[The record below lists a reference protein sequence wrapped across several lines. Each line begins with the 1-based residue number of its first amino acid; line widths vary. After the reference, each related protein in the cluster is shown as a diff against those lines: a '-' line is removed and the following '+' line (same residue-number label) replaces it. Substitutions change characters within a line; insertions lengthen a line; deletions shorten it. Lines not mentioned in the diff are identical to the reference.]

1 MQVSGLHQNGETDNP
16 GSRTAKRDAAPFS
29 GGVPG
34 AKPETGTDTAARD
47 AAFIL
52 REALRPLSGLQR
64 LADCGLSVLAGGVTP
79 VIRNGRAGF
88 AGVVTC
94 GSVHVCPCCSTSIR
108 RVRQDELEQV
118 GEFWECQSCGL
129 VMMTLTMR
137 HYLRDRLEDLL
148 GKQREAWKRGF
159 GQNAGRAWRDAKA
172 AYEIRGF
179 VRAWEVTHG
188 SNGWHVHYHVLLF
201 LARPLAAGQV
211 QELQHLAFEVW
222 SAALVKVGARMPVE
236 ISEKDGKPV
245 AVRIDAPDRGE
256 SGKLARYLME
266 GPDGTEKWRVDHELT
281 RQDIKQ
287 GQGGHRTPF
296 EIARAATAP
305 DADPIDVQLWQE
317 FVAAAVG
324 IRALYWSNGLRAL
337 LKEIG
342 FELDDRADGKVAS
355 DEASAGT
362 PLARIPASTW
372 YRYIAR
378 HPGRPLALLH
388 AAEKGGAA
396 AVRALIE
403 TWGLTWGLDVQEPD
417 VFEAG
422 TVPTADEVLQSME
435 RETLAAR
442 MAVWRDEFDRQ
453 DRERRASRIV
463 RQAPGAWD
471 ARKDAQ
477 AALDAARVVD
487 GTETFLSLLHR
498 RRRETLAAAQ

>member
-1 MQVSGLHQNGETDNP
+1 
-16 GSRTAKRDAAPFS
+16 
-29 GGVPG
+29 
-34 AKPETGTDTAARD
+34 
-47 AAFIL
+47 
-52 REALRPLSGLQR
+52 
-64 LADCGLSVLAGGVTP
+64 
-79 VIRNGRAGF
+79 
-88 AGVVTC
+88 
-94 GSVHVCPCCSTSIR
+94 
-108 RVRQDELEQV
+108 
-118 GEFWECQSCGL
+118 
-129 VMMTLTMR
+129 
-137 HYLRDRLEDLL
+137 
-148 GKQREAWKRGF
+148 
-159 GQNAGRAWRDAKA
+159 
-172 AYEIRGF
+172 
-179 VRAWEVTHG
+179 
-188 SNGWHVHYHVLLF
+188 
-201 LARPLAAGQV
+201 
-211 QELQHLAFEVW
+211 
-222 SAALVKVGARMPVE
+222 
-236 ISEKDGKPV
+236 
-245 AVRIDAPDRGE
+245 
-256 SGKLARYLME
+256 
-266 GPDGTEKWRVDHELT
+266 
-281 RQDIKQ
+281 
-287 GQGGHRTPF
+287 
-296 EIARAATAP
+296 
-305 DADPIDVQLWQE
+305 
-317 FVAAAVG
+317 
-324 IRALYWSNGLRAL
+324 ALYWSNGLRAL